1 MNKIRFAGIEAVG
14 LSLGDVNFGKLV
26 VFSDS
31 EAVYILSDMFED
43 EDCLLVDIETG
54 EHVYKHFTV
63 IPKVIYNAEII
74 LTREAV

>member
-1 MNKIRFAGIEAVG
+1 MNKLRFADPEAIS
-14 LSLGDVNFGKLV
+14 LSLNNVKFGELV
-26 VFSDS
+26 MFSDS
-31 EAVYILSDMFED
+31 DAVYIVSDMFED

>member
-1 MNKIRFAGIEAVG
+1 M
-14 LSLGDVNFGKLV
+14 
-26 VFSDS
+26 FSDS
-31 EAVYILSDMFED
+31 DAVYIVSDMFED

-74 LTREAV
+74 LTREAI

>member
-1 MNKIRFAGIEAVG
+1 MNKIRFADPEAVG
-14 LSLGDVNFGKLV
+14 LSLNNVKFGRLV
-26 VFSDS
+26 MFSDS
-31 EAVYILSDMFED
+31 DAVYIVSDMFED